1 MRRANSNC
9 EERFPPNASFS
20 IDVRLPESQAG
31 RSPHPC
37 DSGLRAPSN
46 PSRKAVTSSGTPFRS
61 PDPASLLQE
70 SAFDEGLS
78 PMVDVPP
85 SFRTRRRRR
94 TSKRR
99 WDASALPGIFRYAWQ
114 SFLGQL
120 PQPSP
125 KRSRRYRRTSTNGQ
139 KAAFDI
145 DPTIS
150 KRADAAKRPPRAS
163 KNPRPGT
170 EEHPSGNATRT
181 KERSQTNR
189 TPNRSAN
196 KTGTVREH
204 GGSFILAAQ
213 ER

>member
-1 MRRANSNC
+1 MEVGCERSTRHFPMSVAELSRAATATTP
-9 EERFPPNASFS
+9 ETFPP
-20 IDVRLPESQAG
+20 LSQ
-31 RSPHPC
+31 
-37 DSGLRAPSN
+37 N
-46 PSRKAVTSSGTPFRS
+46 
-61 PDPASLLQE
+61 
-70 SAFDEGLS
+70 
-78 PMVDVPP
+78 VDQ
-85 SFRTRRRRR
+85 RE
-94 TSKRR
+94 
-99 WDASALPGIFRYAWQ
+99 
-114 SFLGQL
+114 
-120 PQPSP
+120 
-125 KRSRRYRRTSTNGQ
+125 

-204 GGSFILAAQ
+204 EGSFILAAQ